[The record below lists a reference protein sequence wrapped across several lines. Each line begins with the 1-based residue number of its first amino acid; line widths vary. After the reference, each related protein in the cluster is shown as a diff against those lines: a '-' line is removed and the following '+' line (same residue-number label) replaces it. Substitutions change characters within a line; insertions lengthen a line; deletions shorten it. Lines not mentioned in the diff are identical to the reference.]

1 LPLRASLTVDV
12 AICTRDRPDE
22 LRSCLESVYTQ
33 TVRPQTTLVVN
44 GGQPLGDHGEGVSVV
59 ASAPGLPRQRNVALA
74 LLTNDLV
81 VFLDDDVELEPT
93 YLQQIVEWFETHAEC
108 VGAGGHIVNDRPLSR
123 SSILC
128 RRAFNLGTGDGK
140 LRASG
145 DGLYLYHPMCPT
157 LVDYLSGSNMA
168 WRRNRIEGLRFDE
181 NLDGYGYMEDID
193 FSLAAAGRGELWMV
207 PTARLLHAKTE
218 TARVSPGAYVRQV
231 FANGAY
237 LFAKH
242 QRSQGLSGYA
252 YAWRMTGR
260 TAAYTASAVRNRS
273 LELLLGVASGLHAT
287 RRMMQAGRIHE
298 RV

>member
-1 LPLRASLTVDV
+1 LSPRASLTVDV

-22 LRSCLESVYTQ
+22 LRSCLESVYAQ
-33 TVRPQTTLVVN
+33 TFRPQTILVVN
-44 GGQPLGDHGEGVSVV
+44 GGGPLDDHGEGVSVV
-59 ASAPGLPRQRNVALA
+59 ASTANLPRQRNVALSRS
-74 LLTNDLV
+74 TSDLIA
-81 VFLDDDVELEPT
+81 FLDDDVELEPT
-93 YLQQIVEWFETHAEC
+93 YLQQIVDWFDTHADC
-108 VGAGGHIVNDRPLSR
+108 VGAGGHIVNDRPFSR
-123 SSILC
+123 GSILC

-145 DGLYLYHPMCPT
+145 DALYLYHPVCPT

-168 WRRNRIEGLRFDE
+168 WRRKRIEGLRFDE
-181 NLDGYGYMEDID
+181 NLHGYGYMEDID
-193 FSLAAAGRGELWMV
+193 FSLAAARRGELWVV
-207 PTARLLHAKTE
+207 PAARLLHAKTE
-218 TARVSPGAYVRQV
+218 TARVPPRAYVRQV
-231 FANGAY
+231 FENGAY

-242 QRSQGLSGYA
+242 RRSQGLSGFA

-273 LELLLGVASGLHAT
+273 LDLLLGVASGLRAT